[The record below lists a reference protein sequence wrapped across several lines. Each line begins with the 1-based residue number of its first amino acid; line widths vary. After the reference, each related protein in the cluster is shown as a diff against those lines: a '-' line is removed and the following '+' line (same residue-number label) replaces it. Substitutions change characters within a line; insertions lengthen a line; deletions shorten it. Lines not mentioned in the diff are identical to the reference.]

1 MNPYQKYKSQSVE
14 SMSQGELLIM
24 VYDEAIKDMKR
35 AGMALDDK
43 DYDEYEKQ
51 LNYFT
56 KIIRYLVNTLDLNQP
71 ISMELRRIYDYI
83 QFDVGRLLAGRE
95 RRKDEIPQII
105 EIISNLRD
113 GFEEASRRSTAAHF
127 IQENTVVV

>member
-1 MNPYQKYKSQSVE
+1 MNPYQKYKNQSVE

-56 KIIRYLVNTLDLNQP
+56 KIIRYLVNTLDLDQP

-83 QFDVGRLLAGRE
+83 QFDVGRLLAGR
-95 RRKDEIPQII
+95 
-105 EIISNLRD
+105 
-113 GFEEASRRSTAAHF
+113 
-127 IQENTVVV
+127 